1 MGVKLILS
9 ILIAASVLLAIGL
22 LFAFNLSS
30 DQTMLNEHGN
40 PKIYIVKEPKPNV
53 YIVGETSDW
62 VEETKTQRYELN
74 KIRAVREASDN
85 QKEFELISKLSNV
98 RRIVDGELIVGY
110 DKDIDNT
117 GWKEVK

>member
-9 ILIAASVLLAIGL
+9 ILIAASVLLTIGL
-22 LFAFNLSS
+22 LFAFNLNSG
-30 DQTMLNEHGN
+30 QTMPDEHGN
-40 PKIYIVKEPKPNV
+40 PKIYIVKDPKPNV
-53 YIVGETSDW
+53 YIIGETSDW
-62 VEETKTQRYELN
+62 LEETKTQRYELN
-74 KIRAVREASDN
+74 KIRAVREDNDN